1 MAKQNNTYNA
11 KSIQIL
17 EGLEAVRKRP
27 GMYVGSTDSRGLH
40 HLVWEVIDNSI
51 DEVLAG
57 YGKFIK
63 VEILEDNSIRVSD
76 DGRGMPVDMHSSGV
90 SGVEVIFTKLHAG
103 GKFNSNGAY
112 KVSGGLHGVGA
123 SVVNALCEFLEVTVY
138 RDGLIYQMRFENG
151 GKKVKDLIVMGETK
165 KKGTEVWFKPDQT
178 IFSTTLFNFQTVEE
192 RVRESAFLIKGLKIQ
207 LIDYRSKQRRTF
219 LFENGI
225 KEYIE
230 FINKN
235 KAPLHKTV
243 YFSGKQ
249 NGIEV
254 EVAFQYTKQYSD
266 NIISFVNNIRT
277 RDGGTHETGFKSAFT
292 KIFNDYGRRMNI
304 IKERDASLEGTHVRE
319 GLTAIISIRIPEN
332 LLQFEGQTK
341 NKLGSPEARPSV
353 EAIVSEKLNIYLTE
367 NPSISNKLLEKAVR
381 ARQAWEA
388 ARKAREDA
396 RLVKKIKK
404 KETILSGKLAPTSTK
419 NPAVNELFLVE
430 GDSAGGSAKQGRD
443 RTFQAIL
450 PLRGKVIN
458 AEKQKIEDVLKN
470 EEIATIISTIGAGIG
485 SDFNLNKAN
494 YNKIIIMTDA
504 DTDGAHI
511 QVLLITFF
519 FRYMPELIEAGK
531 LYIALPPLYK
541 ISSKQKGDF
550 YAWDEVQRENICKK
564 MKSYTI
570 QRYKGLGEMNS
581 TQLWETTMN
590 PNTRSLIQVKIDNL
604 ADAEQR
610 ISVLMGDKVEPRK
623 EWIDN
628 FVSFENDDDFEI
640 GVNSNGKIY

>member
-1 MAKQNNTYNA
+1 M
-11 KSIQIL
+11 
-17 EGLEAVRKRP
+17 
-27 GMYVGSTDSRGLH
+27 
-40 HLVWEVIDNSI
+40 
-51 DEVLAG
+51 
-57 YGKFIK
+57 
-63 VEILEDNSIRVSD
+63 
-76 DGRGMPVDMHSSGV
+76 
-90 SGVEVIFTKLHAG
+90 
-103 GKFNSNGAY
+103 
-112 KVSGGLHGVGA
+112 
-123 SVVNALCEFLEVTVY
+123 
-138 RDGLIYQMRFENG
+138 
-151 GKKVKDLIVMGETK
+151 
-165 KKGTEVWFKPDQT
+165 
-178 IFSTTLFNFQTVEE
+178 
-192 RVRESAFLIKGLKIQ
+192 KIQ

-396 RLVKKIKK
+396 RLVKRLRRKK
-404 KETILSGKLAPTSTK
+404 LFFQ
-419 NPAVNELFLVE
+419 VN
-430 GDSAGGSAKQGRD
+430 
-443 RTFQAIL
+443 
-450 PLRGKVIN
+450 
-458 AEKQKIEDVLKN
+458 
-470 EEIATIISTIGAGIG
+470 
-485 SDFNLNKAN
+485 
-494 YNKIIIMTDA
+494 
-504 DTDGAHI
+504 
-511 QVLLITFF
+511 
-519 FRYMPELIEAGK
+519 
-531 LYIALPPLYK
+531 
-541 ISSKQKGDF
+541 
-550 YAWDEVQRENICKK
+550 
-564 MKSYTI
+564 
-570 QRYKGLGEMNS
+570 
-581 TQLWETTMN
+581 
-590 PNTRSLIQVKIDNL
+590 
-604 ADAEQR
+604 
-610 ISVLMGDKVEPRK
+610 
-623 EWIDN
+623 
-628 FVSFENDDDFEI
+628 
-640 GVNSNGKIY
+640 